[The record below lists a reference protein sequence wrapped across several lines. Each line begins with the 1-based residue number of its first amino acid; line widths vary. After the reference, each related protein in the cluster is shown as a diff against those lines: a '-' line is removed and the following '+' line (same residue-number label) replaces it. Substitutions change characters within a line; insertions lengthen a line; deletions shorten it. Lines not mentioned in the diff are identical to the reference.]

1 METLEGFNLRKL
13 WSWTRCD
20 FDPDCDGKYTFIEEL
35 IKRFDALKNK

>member
-20 FDPDCDGKYTFIEEL
+20 PDPDCDGFYTRLADI
-35 IKRFDALKNK
+35 IKRFENK